1 MIKKI
6 IVLLT
11 LCISASASE
20 LNKLPIEIVAS
31 FYGGKFQNRLTA
43 NGDHFDTAQMT
54 AAYNQVALGKEV
66 EVCHEDKCIVVKVND
81 RTAKR
86 YSSRIDLSK
95 GAFKKLAHTDKGLIK
110 VQIKEL

>member
-1 MIKKI
+1 MLIMC
-6 IVLLT
+6 L
-11 LCISASASE
+11 SASASE
-20 LNKLPIEIVAS
+20 LNKLPIEITAS
-31 FYGGKFQNRLTA
+31 FYGSKFQGRKTA
-43 NGDHFDTAQMT
+43 LGEKFDTAAMT
-54 AAYNQVALGKEV
+54 AAYNQVELGKEV

-95 GAFKKLAHTDKGLIK
+95 GAFRKLAHTDKGLIK